1 MSENVAKEIGLC
13 GEFFFLLGFCWKK
26 KFWKKVVDEEEVHR
40 VIVLVVQLDG

>member
-13 GEFFFLLGFCWKK
+13 GELVKK
-26 KFWKKVVDEEEVHR
+26 KKKQSWKHKKNLLEEEKVHR